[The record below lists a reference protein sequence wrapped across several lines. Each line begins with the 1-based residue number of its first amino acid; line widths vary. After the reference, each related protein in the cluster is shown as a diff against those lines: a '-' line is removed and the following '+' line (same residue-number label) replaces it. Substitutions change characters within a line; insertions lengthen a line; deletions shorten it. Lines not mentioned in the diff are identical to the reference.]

1 MKIAILD
8 DYQDVAFS
16 FADWSQLARNAEL
29 RVFNHNLATVEEAA
43 ATLADFDI
51 LCLMRE
57 RMPVSRA
64 LIERL
69 PKLKFIVVTGAH
81 NRTLDLAAAS
91 DRGILVSHTRGA
103 GTEHPTTEL
112 TWGLILAATRHL
124 TQEERGMRDGGWQT
138 TVGRTLHGRRLGVV
152 GLGRLGTSVARIGQA
167 FGMEVVAWSQNLT
180 EARAAE
186 VGAVLLSKEE
196 LFASSDVVSLH
207 LALSER
213 TRAIVGAAE
222 LAAMKDDA
230 LLVNTSRGALVDEA
244 ALIGAL
250 RARRPAMAA
259 LDVYDVEPL
268 PPDHPLRSLDNVV
281 LSPHLGYVARE
292 VLQVFYGD
300 TVENLEAF
308 LQGKP
313 IRLMN
318 PIQL

>member
-8 DYQDVAFS
+8 DYQDVALS
-16 FADWSQLARNAEL
+16 FADWSQLTRTAEL

-57 RMPVSRA
+57 RMPVGRA

-81 NRTLDLAAAS
+81 NRTLDLDAAR
-91 DRGILVSHTRGA
+91 DCGILVSHTRGA
-103 GTEHPTTEL
+103 ATEHPTTEL
-112 TWGLILAATRHL
+112 TWALILAAARHL
-124 TQEERGMRDGGWQT
+124 AEEERGMRAGGWQT

-152 GLGRLGTSVARIGQA
+152 GLGRLGGNVARVGQA

-230 LLVNTSRGALVDEA
+230 LLVNTSRGELVDES

-250 RARRPAMAA
+250 KARRPAMAA

-308 LQGKP
+308 LEGRP

-318 PIQL
+318 LIQL